1 MSTPPIQ
8 WYPGHIA
15 KARKALQHQL
25 QRVDAVLEVID
36 ARIPLASRHPDL
48 DAWIQ
53 DKPRITV
60 LNRCDSVTS
69 HRLKAWQQWFRQ
81 QGMDAYPTNAQSGQ
95 GVKAVKKAALAC
107 GEAVN
112 QRRRD
117 RGMKPRA
124 VRAAVV
130 GFPNVGKSALL
141 NRLIGRR
148 AVESARKPGV
158 TRELR
163 WVRVGQELDLLD
175 SPGILPPK
183 LDDQD
188 AAVKLAICDDI
199 GTAAYSAEHVAAALL
214 DSLPLVEPS
223 VVEVLRDRYQFGTLE
238 LPGSLLVHQ
247 LAQTKYTDN
256 VERAAKHVLTD
267 YRKGILGTLSLE
279 IAPEVKP
286 A

>member
-15 KARKALQHQL
+15 KARKALQQQL

-48 DAWIQ
+48 DEWIQ

-60 LNRCDSVTS
+60 LNRCDRVTPD
-69 HRLKAWQQWFRQ
+69 RLKAWQQWFRQ
-81 QGMDAYPTNAQSGQ
+81 QGIDTYPTNAQSGH

-163 WVRVGQELDLLD
+163 WVRVGQELDVLD

-214 DSLPLVEPS
+214 DALPLVEPD
-223 VVEVLRDRYQFGTLE
+223 VVEVLRDRYQFEPLDC
-238 LPGSLLVHQ
+238 PGSLLVYQ
-247 LAQTKYTDN
+247 
-256 VERAAKHVLTD
+256 
-267 YRKGILGTLSLE
+267 
-279 IAPEVKP
+279 
-286 A
+286 